1 MIIFKWLNYCLLIFN
16 LCDGFWNSSDCVY
29 LENKDSGKK
38 NRIMRLLKFT
48 EIKELLVETGKRWME
63 ANAFRQSAAISY
75 YTIFAIPGLMIIII
89 WAAGLFFGEEAVRGE
104 ISNQISGMIGSGTA
118 ESVEEITKESSVE
131 GDSSWF
137 MKILGIG
144 ALVFG
149 ATTLFF
155 QLQQSLNYLWDVEAA
170 PENNLKKLLLDRAS
184 SLGLILVI
192 AFLLLIS
199 LVISSLIS
207 VLSGFISGQF
217 GDEVIVLVKV
227 FDFVLSIAII
237 SLLFAVMFKVLP
249 DVEIQW
255 KSVWVGAIVTA
266 VLFTIGKELLGFYFG
281 IADPS
286 SSFGA
291 AGTIILLIL
300 WVNYS
305 CLILFFGAEFTQVYA
320 KKFGHPIKPSSH
332 AKWRAGYEHVEDTPV
347 KK

>member
-1 MIIFKWLNYCLLIFN
+1 MK
-16 LCDGFWNSSDCVY
+16 
-29 LENKDSGKK
+29 
-38 NRIMRLLKFT
+38 LLKFK
-48 EIKELLVETGKRWME
+48 EIKNLLVETAKRWM
-63 ANAFRQSAAISY
+63 AADPFRESAVISY

-104 ISNQISGMIGSGTA
+104 ISNQISEMIGSGTA
-118 ESVEEITKESSVE
+118 ESVEQISKEASVE
-131 GDSSWF
+131 GDSHWF
-137 MKILGIG
+137 MKIIGIL

-155 QLQQSLNYLWDVEAA
+155 QLQKSLNYLWDVEAD
-170 PENNLKKLLLDRAS
+170 PDNNFTKLLLDRAS

-199 LVISSLIS
+199 LVISSIIT
-207 VLSGFISGQF
+207 VASGFISEYF
-217 GDEVIVLVKV
+217 GDEVAVLVKV
-227 FDFVLSIAII
+227 LDFVLSIAII
-237 SLLFAVMFKVLP
+237 SLLFGVMYKVLP

-266 VLFTIGKELLGFYFG
+266 VLFTLGKELLGLYFRF
-281 IADPS
+281 ADPT

-320 KKFGHPIKPSSH
+320 KKFGHPLQPSSH
-332 AKWRAGYEHVEDTPV
+332 AKWRAGFSDKP
-347 KK
+347 KIAPAKNQS